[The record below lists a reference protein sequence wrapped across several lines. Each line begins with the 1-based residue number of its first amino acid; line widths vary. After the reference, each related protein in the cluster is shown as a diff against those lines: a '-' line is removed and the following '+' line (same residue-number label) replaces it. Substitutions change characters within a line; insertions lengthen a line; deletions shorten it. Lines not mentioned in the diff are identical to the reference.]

1 MNVEL
6 TKQIECS
13 CKVCATNAEFLG
25 LSLPLKAVTR
35 ETMQKGTEH
44 GLVYLAHDPILS
56 KKQSLVVRAVI
67 Y

>member
-13 CKVCATNAEFLG
+13 CKVCAANAEFLG

-35 ETMQKGTEH
+35 ANMPKGSDH

-56 KKQSLVVRAVI
+56 KKQTTIVKAVV
-67 Y
+67 

>member
-13 CKVCATNAEFLG
+13 CKVCAANAEFLG

-35 ETMQKGTEH
+35 ATMAKGTEH
-44 GLVYLAHDPILS
+44 GLVHLAHDPILS
-56 KKQSLVVRAVI
+56 KKTTAVVKAVV
-67 Y
+67 

>member
-13 CKVCATNAEFLG
+13 CKVCAANAEFLG

-35 ETMQKGTEH
+35 TTMPKGTDH
-44 GLVYLAHDPILS
+44 GLVHLAHDPILS
-56 KKQSLVVRAVI
+56 KRTMAVVKAVI
-67 Y
+67 

>member
-13 CKVCATNAEFLG
+13 CKVCAANAEFLG

-35 ETMQKGTEH
+35 ATMAKGTDH
-44 GLVYLAHDPILS
+44 GLVHLAHDPILS
-56 KKQSLVVRAVI
+56 KKTTAVVKAVI
-67 Y
+67 